1 MARIFEGYISP
12 YDVNMLMK
20 GPNANGDMLHL
31 GVVYKEKRNE
41 NYMHVRLT
49 FEEIKPNSKK
59 EEDTHNE
66 TEKGKEKA
74 RSKGGRG

>member
-12 YDVNMLMK
+12 YDVHMLMK
-20 GPNANGDMLHL
+20 GPNADGDMLHL

-49 FEEIKPNSKK
+49 FEEIK
-59 EEDTHNE
+59 EDTHNE
-66 TEKGKEKA
+66 EGKKSKGA
-74 RSKGGRG
+74 TRSKGGRG